1 MAPMV
6 SGKRVFVVGVG
17 MTKFEKP
24 GTRANFDY
32 PDMAKEAGQKALAD
46 AGIPYSAVEQACVG
60 YVNGDSTS
68 GQRAIYHGLGLTGIP
83 IINVNNN
90 CSTGSTAL
98 FMARQLIQGG
108 LADCALALGF
118 EKMARGSIASSPF
131 NDRVSPMDKH
141 LEVMVNKYGIAA
153 APITPQLF
161 GNAGKEHME
170 KYGTKQEHFAKIAW
184 KNHKHSVHNPNSQF
198 QKEYSFDEVLQSRKV
213 YDFLTLLQCCPTS
226 DGAAAAILASEEFV
240 KKNGLEPKAVEIV
253 AQELMTDLPST
264 FEENSCIK
272 MVGFDM
278 AKEAARK
285 CFSKAGLKPEDVDV
299 IELHDCFSA
308 NELLTYEALGLCP
321 EGKAGELIERG
332 DNTYGGKWVINPSG
346 GLISKG
352 HPLGATGLAQCAE
365 LCWQLRGEA
374 GKRQV
379 PGAKVALQHNL
390 GLGGAVVIS
399 LYKMGFPE
407 TARNRQIQAVPT
419 KAAVEGFKADLVF
432 KEIEKKLQEEGEQ
445 YVKKIGG
452 IFAFKVKD
460 GPGGKEATW
469 IVDVKNGKGCVD
481 FNSDKKADC
490 TITMADSD
498 LLALM
503 TGQMNPQTAFFQG
516 KLKIAGNMGM
526 AMKLQNLQLQPG
538 KAKL

>member
-32 PDMAKEAGQKALAD
+32 PDMAKEAGQKALTD

-118 EKMARGSIASSPF
+118 EKMARGSIASSQF

-452 IFAFKVKD
+452 IFAFKIKD